1 MGSEAG
7 QSESDECELTSVSAE
22 VNPFFLKK
30 SGCVSQGTCSQDN
43 IIMWSNRSGGA
54 SPSTTQT
61 SVQTDSNPGN
71 ISSFKPCA
79 SALRPASLVANPLL
93 PALMAF
99 SSPWGFKTVA
109 SPGGLMSA
117 ENFAL
122 KQKTPKPQGPSASL
136 RFKLWNGLSL
146 CFRLFCKTALFLT
159 LLGCNGLL
167 HQLNGLIHPF
177 AVGTKQSQIL
187 LNAIGGQAKAFSEFF
202 ALLEQSSI
210 I

>member
-79 SALRPASLVANPLL
+79 SALRPASLVANPLC
-93 PALMAF
+93 
-99 SSPWGFKTVA
+99 
-109 SPGGLMSA
+109 
-117 ENFAL
+117 
-122 KQKTPKPQGPSASL
+122 
-136 RFKLWNGLSL
+136 R
-146 CFRLFCKTALFLT
+146 R
-159 LLGCNGLL
+159 
-167 HQLNGLIHPF
+167 
-177 AVGTKQSQIL
+177 
-187 LNAIGGQAKAFSEFF
+187 
-202 ALLEQSSI
+202 
-210 I
+210 